1 MVEDFKKIING
12 IFNDFNSG
20 TICLIITTNNDLHIN
35 YT

>member
-1 MVEDFKKIING
+1 MVELSRRLQKING
-12 IFNDFNSG
+12 NSG